1 MTNLIKK
8 KMNFFYKKLKI
19 SYLNLLKQHL
29 NIVNYS
35 LNIKKKKNLS
45 FFVKKKIKWLV
56 VLLLFDYF

>member
-1 MTNLIKK
+1 
-8 KMNFFYKKLKI
+8 MNFFYKKLKI

-56 VLLLFDYF
+56 VLLLFDCF